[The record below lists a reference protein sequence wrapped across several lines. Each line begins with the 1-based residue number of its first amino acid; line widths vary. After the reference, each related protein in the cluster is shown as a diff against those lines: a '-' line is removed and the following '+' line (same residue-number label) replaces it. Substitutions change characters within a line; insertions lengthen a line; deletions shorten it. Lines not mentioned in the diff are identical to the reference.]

1 MGEFML
7 KRFII
12 VSLAIVTSLASGI
25 SSAAEQDAGPVGQ
38 SDTIRLTTNNL
49 SRVWQNINEIIL
61 VLSANIALEDE
72 WIQGLRDLKPN
83 PSVDTSVGPKGAMTA
98 FRKKLDVLLTSNDL
112 APTPSP
118 SSDADDISALYVD
131 SGMLL
136 DNLVYYLIHSDTL
149 ASVSIYYGGED
160 IHGAT
165 DKDVLAEIDL
175 ASQRLDALISES
187 GL

>member
-12 VSLAIVTSLASGI
+12 VSLAITISLASEI
-25 SSAAEQDAGPVGQ
+25 SNAAERDAGPGGQ

-83 PSVDTSVGPKGAMTA
+83 PSVDSAVGPKDAVNA

-112 APTPSP
+112 APAAPP
-118 SSDADDISALYVD
+118 SSDGEDISTLYVD
-131 SGMLL
+131 SGTLL

-175 ASQRLDALISES
+175 ASQRLDALISET